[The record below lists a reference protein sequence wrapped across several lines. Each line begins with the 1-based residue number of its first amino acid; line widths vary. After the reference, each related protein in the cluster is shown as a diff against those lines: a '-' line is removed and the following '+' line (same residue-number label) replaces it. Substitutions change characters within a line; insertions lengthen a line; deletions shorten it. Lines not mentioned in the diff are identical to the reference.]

1 MIRTT
6 RSTRFAFVVALLL
19 LACEG
24 TRVTPDAVAVPPPKR
39 VPTVVF
45 ITDKGEVPVL
55 VDIAK
60 TPTQREQGLMWVE
73 HMADNRGMVFLM
85 GPERI
90 LSFWMKNTYIPLDM
104 IFVNTKME
112 VVGVVAN
119 AEPHTLDP
127 RRVDAPSSYV
137 VEVNAGWA
145 ERNGVRAGTKVRFE
159 AID

>member
-1 MIRTT
+1 MTRTT
-6 RSTRFAFVVALLL
+6 RSAFVAVLFL

-24 TRVTPDAVAVPPPKR
+24 ARPTPDAVTVVPPKR

-45 ITDKGEVPVL
+45 VTDKGEVPVL
-55 VDIAK
+55 VDVAK

-85 GPERI
+85 GPERM
-90 LSFWMKNTYIPLDM
+90 LTFWMKNTYIPLDM
-104 IFVNTKME
+104 IFVNAKME
-112 VVGVVAN
+112 VAGVVVK

-137 VEVNAGWA
+137 VEVNGGWA
-145 ERNGVRAGTKVRFE
+145 ERNGVKKGTKVRFE
-159 AID
+159 AVE